1 MTFGRGVC
9 YGEDSRPPR
18 EGELSSTRS
27 TGSCQGG
34 GKHLDARESNPYPHG
49 DLSDTNCIPTRRR
62 HEKGVL
68 QMPQDTEQLYNE
80 RLSRYVTAMRNG
92 KPDKVPIRP
101 FVAEFIAVYAGYTCQ
116 EVTHDYERAFDAT
129 CKCAADFDW
138 DATVANM
145 VYVWTGL
152 TEAMGMKYY
161 GVPGIHIEP
170 DVGFQY
176 REPSEDDAFMKEDE
190 YDALIEDP
198 TGFLYNVWFPRVC
211 AGASAIGD
219 PATYANSLAFVKGGM
234 AMMQYFT
241 AFGPQ
246 VERLQKECGTV
257 SAIAGILKAPFDI
270 LADKLRGYLGLTM
283 DMHTQPDKVLEACEA
298 LMPHLLNVAM
308 TTADPTGTVPVGYWM
323 HRGCVP
329 FVNMGQ
335 FHSHYWP
342 TIKPII
348 EELWANGHQ
357 TLFYA
362 EGDWNAHLD
371 SFLELPDQSIVYHVD
386 QADIFEAHQKLG
398 HKFCLSGGIPNFVLA
413 YGTPDQ
419 VREHCKKVIDGV
431 AQDGGYIMD
440 ASAIMQNDT
449 KVENLK
455 ALTDFTREYGVYS
468 SQSAPPEAGKPGG
481 DGYGMAG
488 RLEPKIKPGACKPWE
503 ERRKELPGVTGDE
516 ELVKTIWEGTDGLAN
531 MFIWQCLLSF

>member
-1 MTFGRGVC
+1 M
-9 YGEDSRPPR
+9 
-18 EGELSSTRS
+18 
-27 TGSCQGG
+27 
-34 GKHLDARESNPYPHG
+34 
-49 DLSDTNCIPTRRR
+49 
-62 HEKGVL
+62 
-68 QMPQDTEQLYNE
+68 EQLYAE
-80 RLSRYVTAMRNG
+80 RLARYTTAMRNG

-116 EVTHDYERAFDAT
+116 EVTHDYQKAFDAT

-138 DATVANM
+138 DATVTNM

-152 TEAMGMKYY
+152 TEAIGTKYY
-161 GVPGIHIEP
+161 AVPGIHISP

-176 REPSEDDAFMKEDE
+176 IEPSEDDAFMKPDE
-190 YDALIEDP
+190 YDALIDDP
-198 TGFLYNVWFPRVC
+198 TGFLYNVWLPRV
-211 AGASAIGD
+211 
-219 PATYANSLAFVKGGM
+219 ANDVSPMGEPTSYRNNLSFVKGGM

-246 VERLQKECGTV
+246 VQRLQTECGTV

-270 LADKLRGYLGLTM
+270 LADKLRGYIGLTM
-283 DMHTQPDKVLEACEA
+283 DMHTQPDKVLAACEA
-298 LMPHLLNVAM
+298 LMPHLLNVAL
-308 TTADPTGTVPVGYWM
+308 TSAAPDKSVPIGYWM

-362 EGDWNAHLD
+362 EGNWDAHLD
-371 SFLELPDQSIVYHVD
+371 SFAELPDQSIVYHVD
-386 QADIFEAHQKLG
+386 QGDIFKVHKKIG
-398 HKFCLSGGIPNFVLA
+398 HKFCLSGGIPNFLLS
-413 YGTPDQ
+413 YGKPDD
-419 VREHCKKVIDGV
+419 VREYCKKVIDDV

-449 KVENLK
+449 KVENMR
-455 ALTDFTREYGVYS
+455 AMTDFTRDYGVYS
-468 SQSAPPEAGKPGG
+468 SGASQPATGPAASTPTGTQ
-481 DGYGMAG
+481 GYGMAG
-488 RLEPKIKPGACKPWE
+488 RAAPRISPGVCIPWE
-503 ERRKELPGVTGDE
+503 DKRKELPEIKGDE
-516 ELVKTIWEGTDGLAN
+516 DLVRNVWEGVDGLGN
-531 MFIWQCLLSF
+531 MYVWQCLLSF